1 MKRAGKI
8 GRLGRAAI
16 VAAVGAVF
24 VLLSIPAAHA
34 GFDWETPPAS
44 DEPAQVVRH
53 LPQPETQTA
62 GFDWE

>member
-16 VAAVGAVF
+16 VAAVGAVL
-24 VLLSIPAAHA
+24 VLVTVPAAHA
-34 GFDWETPPAS
+34 GFDWEAPPAS
-44 DEPAQVVRH
+44 NEPAETVRH
-53 LPQPETQTA
+53 LPEPESKTA